1 MDASIP
7 GFALRDDYRSS
18 ATPDLCSLELDK
30 TFTHG
35 TRKSDEKVTFDQ
47 QNHTAT
53 RETLN
58 GGGKA
63 DLSISA
69 CAKDA
74 LTFMQFARNELAQG
88 RLAPQQ
94 PVDFGAL
101 YNVRIEF
108 TGAQK
113 IKVGDQTVDA
123 DRILA
128 TIKGPTTESDS
139 RDIFRPRRR
148 ADSSA
153 GPNSAV
159 ARLVHGRIDPVKIAF
174 FSPLPPA
181 KSGIADYSA
190 VLLDHLKNFAE
201 VETFASRPAT
211 VRCIRFRRHR
221 LSARQ

>member
-1 MDASIP
+1 MKSLLFFLCLVPLSAESLRYSINWASGLSLGEATLRADKGKQRWDFEVTLDASIP

-30 TFTHG
+30 TFAHG
-35 TRKSDEKVTFDQ
+35 PRKGDETVTFDQ

-58 GGGKA
+58 GGGKT

-69 CAKDA
+69 CTKDA

-88 RLAPQQ
+88 RLTPQQ

-101 YNVRIEF
+101 YNVRIVF

-113 IKVGDQTVDA
+113 IKVGDQPVDA

-128 TIKGPTTESDS
+128 TVKGPTTELTVEIFFA
-139 RDIFRPRRR
+139 RD
-148 ADSSA
+148 
-153 GPNSAV
+153 AV
-159 ARLVHGRIDPVKIAF
+159 RTPLLARI
-174 FSPLPPA
+174 PL
-181 KSGIADYSA
+181 SLGS
-190 VLLDHLKNFAE
+190 FT
-201 VETFASRPAT
+201 VEL
-211 VRCIRFRRHR
+211 IR
-221 LSARQ
+221 

>member
-1 MDASIP
+1 MKSLLFFLCFIPLSAESLRYSINWASGLSLGEATLRADKGKQRWDFEVTLDASIP

-30 TFTHG
+30 TFAHG
-35 TRKSDEKVTFDQ
+35 PRKGDETVTFDQ

-101 YNVRIEF
+101 YNVRIVF

-113 IKVGDQTVDA
+113 IKLGDQPVDA

-128 TIKGPTTESDS
+128 TVKGPTTELTVEIFFA
-139 RDIFRPRRR
+139 RD
-148 ADSSA
+148 
-153 GPNSAV
+153 AV
-159 ARLVHGRIDPVKIAF
+159 RTPLLARI
-174 FSPLPPA
+174 PL
-181 KSGIADYSA
+181 SLGS
-190 VLLDHLKNFAE
+190 FT
-201 VETFASRPAT
+201 VEL
-211 VRCIRFRRHR
+211 IR
-221 LSARQ
+221 

>member
-1 MDASIP
+1 MKLLLFFLCFIPLSAESLRYSINWASGLSLGEATLRADKGKERWDFEVTLDASIP

-30 TFTHG
+30 TFAHG
-35 TRKSDEKVTFDQ
+35 PRKGDETITFDQ
-47 QNHTAT
+47 QNHKAT

-58 GGGKA
+58 GGGKT

-69 CAKDA
+69 CTKDA

-101 YNVRIEF
+101 YNVRIVF

-113 IKVGDQTVDA
+113 IKLGDQQVDA

-128 TIKGPTTESDS
+128 TVKGPTTELTVEIFFA
-139 RDIFRPRRR
+139 RD
-148 ADSSA
+148 
-153 GPNSAV
+153 AV
-159 ARLVHGRIDPVKIAF
+159 RTPLLARI
-174 FSPLPPA
+174 PL
-181 KSGIADYSA
+181 SLGS
-190 VLLDHLKNFAE
+190 FT
-201 VETFASRPAT
+201 VEL
-211 VRCIRFRRHR
+211 IR
-221 LSARQ
+221 